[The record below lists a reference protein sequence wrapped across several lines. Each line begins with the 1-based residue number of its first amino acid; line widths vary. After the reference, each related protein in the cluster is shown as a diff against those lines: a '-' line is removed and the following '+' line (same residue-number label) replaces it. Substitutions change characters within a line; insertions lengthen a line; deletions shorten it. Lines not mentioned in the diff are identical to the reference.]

1 MKAALISILLATA
14 AFAEIHQNPGSATPL
29 PHQKY
34 IHVVSEADSPV
45 RQVYIKSK
53 DGMYVGAAIRKPKG
67 ESRYPA
73 IIMFHGAP
81 GGRGIEQ
88 LAGWSRGDHGGPVW
102 ERFLQEGY
110 VVVVADYR
118 GGNMNLM
125 SAPSSNGLITSIDD
139 GLAVIDYVKALPYV
153 DPNRLNLYGVSLGG
167 NLVMNLVSRV
177 QVNSAIVG
185 APAAIWFLGIP
196 TTPGAPAGP
205 DRFKNVKPDPDVS
218 RKNIEPIRTPVLILV
233 GTADSLLP
241 VTTMLHDALAAAGK
255 PVRMEVYEHGYHDF
269 CLGPQGHNRPDL
281 PQGEALLDST
291 LDALEKSVQ
300 FVKGQKAAL
309 PIARMYVFGDSYSDT
324 GAGYVDGDG
333 PTAVG
338 YLASRLG
345 LTMMLPSDSSANGNS
360 INFAVSGAQTGH
372 GAGRKVKDALLGRG
386 MEEQV
391 EDFAARVRSKAIVF
405 DPDHTLFFFAGGLND
420 RRLPGTETVSNLKG
434 EIRKLYDLGAR
445 RFRVAL
451 LPTAIP
457 AFSEVGLRLNPELQ
471 RIPAEIESELRGAR
485 VSLSHW
491 GTFFDDVM
499 RNPSEYGIEN
509 TKDACAGRAIFDENA
524 TPCAKPSAYYYYH
537 AGHPSTAVHK
547 VVGDKMYA
555 EINSH

>member
-14 AFAEIHQNPGSATPL
+14 AFAEIHQNPGSDKPL

-88 LAGWSRGDHGGPVW
+88 LVGWSRGDHGGPVW

-125 SAPSSNGLITSIDD
+125 SSPSPNGLITSIDD
-139 GLAVIDYVKALPYV
+139 GLAVIDFVKALPYV

-196 TTPGAPAGP
+196 MTPGSPAGP
-205 DRFKNVKPDPDVS
+205 DRFKNVKPDPEIS
-218 RKNIEPIRTPVLILV
+218 RKNIEPIRTPILILV

-241 VTTMLHDALAAAGK
+241 VTTMLHDALAAANK

-281 PQGEALLDST
+281 PHGEALLDST

-300 FVKGQKAAL
+300 FVKGQKAAQ

-324 GAGYVDGDG
+324 GAGYLDGDG

-345 LTMMLPSDSSANGNS
+345 LPMMLPNDASANANS
-360 INFAVSGAQTGH
+360 INFAVSGAQTGRS
-372 GAGRKVKDALLGRG
+372 AGRKVKDALLGRG
-386 MEEQV
+386 MVDQV
-391 EDFAARVRSKAIVF
+391 EDFVARVRTKAIVF
-405 DPDHTLFFFAGGLND
+405 DPDHTLFFLAGGLND
-420 RRLPGTETVSNLKG
+420 RRLPSTETVSNLKG
-434 EIRKLYDLGAR
+434 EIRKLYGLGAR

-457 AFSEVGLRLNPELQ
+457 AFGEVGLRLNPELQ
-471 RIPAEIESELRGAR
+471 RIPGEIEGELRGAQ

-491 GTFFDDVM
+491 GAFFDDVM

-524 TPCAKPSAYYYYH
+524 APCAKPFAYYYYH

-555 EINSH
+555 EINSR